1 MVKFKKT
8 NNYKFWHSPL
18 ALFILFA
25 AVVFFSYNIVDLAK
39 KAKETSE
46 KKSLIL
52 DEIKYLQNKSDTL
65 NKEITAL
72 ETDFGKE
79 EELREKLPYTREGEK
94 MVVIVEEEE
103 NEKPIATEEVSSFDR
118 FWSIFKRE

>member
-8 NNYKFWHSPL
+8 SNYKFWHSPL

-25 AVVFFSYNIVDLAK
+25 AVVFFSYNIVDLTK

-65 NKEITAL
+65 NKEITVL

-103 NEKPIATEEVSSFDR
+103 NEKPVATEEVSSFDR

>member
-65 NKEITAL
+65 NKEITVL

-94 MVVIVEEEE
+94 MVVIIEEEE
-103 NEKPIATEEVSSFDR
+103 NEKPVATEEVSSFDR

>member
-25 AVVFFSYNIVDLAK
+25 AVVFFSYNIVDLTK

-65 NKEITAL
+65 NKEITVL

>member
-94 MVVIVEEEE
+94 MVVIIEEEE
-103 NEKPIATEEVSSFDR
+103 KEKPVATEEVSSFDR

>member
-1 MVKFKKT
+1 MVKFKKA

-52 DEIKYLQNKSDTL
+52 DEIRYLQNKSDNL
-65 NKEITAL
+65 NKEITVL

-79 EELREKLPYTREGEK
+79 EELREKLPYAREGEK
-94 MVVIVEEEE
+94 MVIIVEEEKKE
-103 NEKPIATEEVSSFDR
+103 NPVATEEVSSFDR
-118 FWSIFKRE
+118 FWSIFKKK

>member
-46 KKSLIL
+46 KKSLVL

-65 NKEITAL
+65 NKEITVL

-94 MVVIVEEEE
+94 MVVIIEEEE
-103 NEKPIATEEVSSFDR
+103 NEKPVATEEVSSFDR

>member
-65 NKEITAL
+65 NKEITVL